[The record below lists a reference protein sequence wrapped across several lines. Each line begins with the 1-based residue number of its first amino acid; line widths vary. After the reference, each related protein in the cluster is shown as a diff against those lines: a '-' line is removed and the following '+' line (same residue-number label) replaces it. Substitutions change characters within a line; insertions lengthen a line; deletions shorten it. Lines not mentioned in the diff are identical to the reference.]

1 MNGNELVFQ
10 LQLID
15 YNTNDSGCQQ
25 KHFAQYFDRSDQNKT
40 ATIYF
45 YIAAVAIQ
53 FSQCPFAFLIGE
65 FCFYYLSPVPSEYL
79 LDLFA
84 SQSLIVLWTHPL
96 HFISCQL
103 VMLSFHR
110 SSLAF
115 IETQPGGALY
125 FHWTRPFT
133 FFTIYKSI
141 SRSGHIKSFLQLTPH

>member
-25 KHFAQYFDRSDQNKT
+25 KHFAQYFDLSDQIKT

-103 VMLSFHR
+103 VKRFFHFHFTSFHR
-110 SSLAF
+110 NSNRWSSYTF
-115 IETQPGGALY
+115 IGLDPLQFLLVY
-125 FHWTRPFT
+125 LVQVNSLSFT
-133 FFTIYKSI
+133 AYAS
-141 SRSGHIKSFLQLTPH
+141 